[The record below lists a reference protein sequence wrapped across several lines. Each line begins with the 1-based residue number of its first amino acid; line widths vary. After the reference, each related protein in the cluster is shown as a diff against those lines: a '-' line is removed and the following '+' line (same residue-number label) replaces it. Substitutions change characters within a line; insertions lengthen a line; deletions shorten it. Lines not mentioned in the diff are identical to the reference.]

1 MQNKIIPSVE
11 QHVFE
16 RPIPGQSLTN
26 SSEEKR
32 PWEQPPEKTTVREA
46 TQEIFLNVLKDEN
59 LTAVTDLMANETPI
73 EEITKVILM
82 SGYEKGKFNPDLML
96 QLIEPT
102 MYILLAVA
110 ERVGIRPVLDR
121 PGEAEDEPDDE
132 FSADQNKK
140 VSEEN
145 KKSIGSGGRFQDA
158 VIPTV
163 SSSSVDPD
171 MKKKLADL
179 DVSKVKESILQKQR
193 PVSSTG
199 LNATLSTE
207 APTSSES
214 LSSEGLPSLQPTQES
229 LLGKRRV

>member
-46 TQEIFLNVLKDEN
+46 TQEIFLNILKDEN

>member
-1 MQNKIIPSVE
+1 MQNKTIPALE

-16 RPIPGQSLTN
+16 KPIPGQSLTN
-26 SSEEKR
+26 APEDAQAWEK
-32 PWEQPPEKTTVREA
+32 PPEHTTVREA

-121 PGEAEDEPDDE
+121 PGEAEAEPDDE
-132 FSADQNKK
+132 FNAAQNKK
-140 VSEEN
+140 VSAET
-145 KKSIGSGGRFQDA
+145 KKSIGDGGRFQDA
-158 VIPTV
+158 VVPAI
-163 SSSSVDPD
+163 SSSSVDPG
-171 MKKKLADL
+171 MKQKLADL

-193 PVSSTG
+193 PAGPTG

-207 APTSSES
+207 APALSES
-214 LSSEGLPSLQPTQES
+214 LPPTQES